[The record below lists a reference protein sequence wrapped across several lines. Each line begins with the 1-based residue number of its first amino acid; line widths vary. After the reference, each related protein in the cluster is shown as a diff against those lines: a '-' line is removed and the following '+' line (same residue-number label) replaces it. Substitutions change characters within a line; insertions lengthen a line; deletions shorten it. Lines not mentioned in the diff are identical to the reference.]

1 MPDPALPLLLPEASP
16 SAAALPVFGMTQ
28 TRSARRKTFALG
40 EMSELNKSVSLTRQ
54 GGSTRKLKV
63 RAAPKKRGAAFS
75 ANTARPA
82 TRLSAITKGKK
93 RKLGGLPD
101 EKRSKAPA
109 LNAQDR
115 RSGQTTSKTT
125 LNGRN
130 KAKDDGDTGQG
141 QEKRLRRYRDKPPQ
155 SFLEKLHRAQTQ
167 RYIFNE
173 AWQSLFL
180 RSLG

>member
-1 MPDPALPLLLPEASP
+1 
-16 SAAALPVFGMTQ
+16 
-28 TRSARRKTFALG
+28 
-40 EMSELNKSVSLTRQ
+40 MSELNKPDSSTRQ
-54 GGSTRKLKV
+54 ERSTRKHRV
-63 RAAPKKRGAAFS
+63 QAAPKKRGAAFS
-75 ANTARPA
+75 TKAAGPA

-101 EKRSKAPA
+101 EKPSKAPA
-109 LNAQDR
+109 PNAQDR
-115 RSGQTTSKTT
+115 RSGQTTSKTA

-130 KAKDDGDTGQG
+130 KAKDDGETGQD

-173 AWQSLFL
+173 VWQSLFL